1 MIQTYNKKLMGI
13 VAFLMALAAWTY
25 FMGTTESVVIAVSTQ
40 GISDGFLLD
49 LATNLRIS
57 ERTAYAVIGVIL
69 VTSDVLT
76 AISLIAAII
85 GGVGLITAGMVQ
97 TAKYLAK
104 KKGKEY
110 AAKW

>member
-13 VAFLMALAAWTY
+13 VAFLMGLAAWTY

-57 ERTAYAVIGVIL
+57 ERTAYAVIDVIL

-76 AISLIAAII
+76 AISLIVAII

-97 TAKYLAK
+97 TDKYLAM

-110 AAKW
+110 AAK